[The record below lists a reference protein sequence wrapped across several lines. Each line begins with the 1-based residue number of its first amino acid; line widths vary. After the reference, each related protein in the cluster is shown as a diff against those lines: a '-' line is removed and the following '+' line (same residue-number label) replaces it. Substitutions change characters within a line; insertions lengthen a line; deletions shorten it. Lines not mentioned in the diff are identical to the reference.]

1 MKKALIL
8 MAVFSLVTLN
18 CSEKTITNNY
28 YTYPSAE
35 SAIVGIVHPA
45 ESKAMVTACMAIP
58 VASTEIDTN
67 GYFKIS
73 GLPAGTYSLL
83 VQADGYSD
91 YSTSWPYI
99 RLSGEET
106 AVVDTIYLVS
116 IHDLVASAYPSDG
129 AQGVNTREQI
139 RITFRRGMNR
149 QNVEGAFS
157 VDPPMEGEFRWSQ
170 DPRTGATFLQFLPSE
185 SWATNTTYTVTIDT
199 TASDTEGIK
208 LAEPYRFSFTTEG
221 IRVEYHSPQHNS
233 TDIPTDASV
242 YVRFNTGM
250 NTESVVSAFRMVD
263 SQLNDVNGEFV
274 LVTNDRF
281 TFHPDSR
288 LALEE
293 TYTVT
298 IGATATDT
306 AGNRLTT
313 PFSFSFT
320 TVAVKVTYHFPY
332 DGEVAVNTGITVRII
347 FSTAMETESAE
358 SSFDMVDSQL
368 NQVIGSFIWQT
379 STDMKFVPYAVLA
392 AAETYT
398 VSVDTTARDTGGNK
412 LSEACQFSFTTRP
425 IMIESTSPKHKASWV
440 PPDVAILV
448 LFNTDMD
455 MQSVNSAFEM
465 VDSQDNQITG
475 SFIWQFPHRMQFQP
489 DATLAYDEVYTVT
502 ISSEALDMH
511 GRNLK
516 NPFTFWFKTYPAP

>member
-8 MAVFSLVTLN
+8 MAMFSLVVLN
-18 CSEKTITNNY
+18 CSKKTITNNY

-35 SAIVGIVHPA
+35 SAIVGIVFPA
-45 ESKAMVTACMAIP
+45 ESKATVTACIAIP

-83 VQADGYSD
+83 VQADGYID
-91 YSTSWPYI
+91 YSTKSYI
-99 RLSGEET
+99 RLSGNET

-116 IHDLVASAYPSDG
+116 IHDLVLSVSPFDG
-129 AQGVNTREQI
+129 QQDVRTGDRI
-139 RITFRRGMNR
+139 RIAFRKPMNR
-149 QNVEGAFS
+149 ASVEAAFNIEPG
-157 VDPPMEGEFRWSQ
+157 VPGEFTWLPSY
-170 DPRTGATFLQFLPSE
+170 DLLQFTPGEHLAIS
-185 SWATNTTYTVTIDT
+185 TLYQVTIET

-233 TDIPTDASV
+233 TDVPTDASV

-250 NTESVVSAFRMVD
+250 NTESVISAFRMVD
-263 SQLNDVNGEFV
+263 SRLNDVNGEFV

-281 TFHPDSR
+281 TFYPDSR

-306 AGNRLTT
+306 AGNQLTT

-320 TVAVKVTYHFPY
+320 TAAVKVTYHFPY
-332 DGEVAVNTGITVRII
+332 DGEVAVNTAVAVRII

-368 NQVIGSFIWQT
+368 NQVVGSLIWES
-379 STDMKFVPYAVLA
+379 STEMNFVPYAFLA
-392 AAETYT
+392 AEETYT
-398 VSVDTTARDTGGNK
+398 VSVDTTAYDTQGNK
-412 LSEACQFSFTTRP
+412 MSKACRFSFTTQP

-440 PPDVAILV
+440 SPAVTIGV

-455 MQSVNSAFEM
+455 MQSVNSAFKM

-475 SFIWQFPHRMQFQP
+475 SFIWEFPHRVQFQP
-489 DATLAYDEVYTVT
+489 QGTLAYDEFYTVT
-502 ISSEALDMH
+502 ISTEAADMH

-516 NPFTFWFKTYPAP
+516 DPFTFWFKTYPAP